1 MEVSKI
7 KISPFSD
14 KLNEYLKRCF
24 MDLAVLKRK
33 KQVAIFISDTKQNSY
48 LCIKAQKV
56 HLFRPRLRF
65 LAEAQP
71 RHENRRGQKE
81 LFDRGDVKKLVDA
94 GWQKNAFNQ
103 YASDMISV
111 HRSLPDPR
119 DEWYCVDDK
128 NAARS
133 RWWEPPRSRLE
144 RRRRRN

>member
-1 MEVSKI
+1 MTVTRLVRMEVSKI

-56 HLFRPRLRF
+56 HLFRPRLSF

-71 RHENRRGQKE
+71 RLEKIGEDKRNFLTE
-81 LFDRGDVKKLVDA
+81 
-94 GWQKNAFNQ
+94 
-103 YASDMISV
+103 V
-111 HRSLPDPR
+111 HTTFFVRQR
-119 DEWYCVDDK
+119 F
-128 NAARS
+128 
-133 RWWEPPRSRLE
+133 
-144 RRRRRN
+144 

>member
-1 MEVSKI
+1 MTVTRLVRMEVSKI

-56 HLFRPRLRF
+56 HLFRPRLSF

-71 RHENRRGQKE
+71 RLENRRGQRNFLTE
-81 LFDRGDVKKLVDA
+81 
-94 GWQKNAFNQ
+94 
-103 YASDMISV
+103 V
-111 HRSLPDPR
+111 HTTFFVRQR
-119 DEWYCVDDK
+119 F
-128 NAARS
+128 
-133 RWWEPPRSRLE
+133 
-144 RRRRRN
+144 